1 MLKSIKFI
9 ILLFVLVLLLFIVYN
24 IVYNMSNVKEGYES
38 LDSCLKQGYPKWFC
52 FEVPIQS
59 CLTENC

>member
-1 MLKSIKFI
+1 MLKSIKLI

>member
-1 MLKSIKFI
+1 MS
-9 ILLFVLVLLLFIVYN
+9 LLLFIVLLFIVYIIAYN

-52 FEVPIQS
+52 FEVPVQS